1 MRKLFLSAGGFL
13 VLAGAVVLAHG
24 SALAASPDDLDQEKT
39 QLRKEN
45 SDLREMLR
53 MREEN
58 AALRRRLGQS
68 GIEAPAP
75 LPLAP
80 GPRLQA
86 ASPAPSGET
95 WRAEPAPRRA
105 PPSVFESYAAD
116 MPAKAPLPVRAALY
130 NWTGFYVGAN
140 IGYSVGNDRTSTSV
154 LDPTPGGVLI
164 VTFAD
169 VVAAPKGVLG
179 GVQLG
184 YNWQATRN
192 WLVGF
197 EADFQSANQTDKACA
212 FVCVRAATGGE
223 TTYTLDQKLEYFG
236 TLRARLGV
244 VSDNVLFYAT
254 GGPAY
259 GRVNQTVSTFQN
271 SPPFGTTSA
280 TSIAGE
286 TRFGW
291 AAGGGIEA
299 ALSGNWTLK
308 AEYLYMN
315 LGDMKPSV
323 FNSAFPAP
331 GVPIPNVVTT
341 NSTIRDHIVRA
352 GINYR
357 FSDAPLNAYAS
368 ARDVEA
374 YAAYTPVYNWTGFY
388 AGGNAGYG
396 AGVNRISQSAS
407 NFSGTGVAPSTAD
420 SVIAPKG
427 FAGGVQVGY
436 NFQGGR
442 NWLVGF
448 EADIQGT
455 NQSDKACA
463 PLFCVVQ
470 TQAGRP
476 TLTVAFTA
484 QQQLDW
490 FGTVR
495 GRVGVVNNNILFYAT
510 GGVAF
515 GQVKQSIAENA
526 NASGTAVFNTAATN
540 HNLTGWTA
548 GGGIEAALW
557 GNWTAK
563 AEYLYLDLGSIKT
576 TVDDG
581 GPPGGLVGRLDST
594 STVRDHIFRA
604 GVNYRFGEPGP
615 VVAKY

>member
-1 MRKLFLSAGGFL
+1 MSI
-13 VLAGAVVLAHG
+13 VVLAPG
-24 SALAASPDDLDQEKT
+24 PALAAPPEDLDQEKA

-45 SDLREMLR
+45 SDLRELLR

-58 AALRRRLGQS
+58 SNLRRRLGQS
-68 GIEAPAP
+68 NVEAPAP
-75 LPLAP
+75 LPIAP
-80 GPRLQA
+80 GPRMQA
-86 ASPAPSGET
+86 TSPAPSVET
-95 WRAEPAPRRA
+95 VRTEPVPRRA
-105 PPSVFESYAAD
+105 SPSIFESFAAD
-116 MPAKAPLPVRAALY
+116 MPVKTAPPIRAALY

-140 IGYSVGNDRTSTSV
+140 IGYSIGNDRTRTTV
-154 LDPTPGGVLI
+154 LDASPGGSLAAPF
-164 VTFAD
+164 TDFA
-169 VVAAPKGVLG
+169 VAPKGVLG
-179 GVQLG
+179 GVQVG

-197 EADFQSANQTDKACA
+197 EADFQAANQTDKACA
-212 FVCVRAATGGE
+212 IACLSAPAAGQE
-223 TTYTLDQKLEYFG
+223 TTYTIEQKLEYFG

-244 VSDNVLFYAT
+244 VSDNVLFYGT
-254 GGPAY
+254 GGAAY
-259 GRVNQTVSTFQN
+259 GRVNQTVSAFQTAVPN
-271 SPPFGTTSA
+271 GATSA
-280 TSIAGE
+280 TGVAGE

-315 LGDMKPSV
+315 LGDMKPNV
-323 FNSAFPAP
+323 LTGAFPGAP
-331 GVPIPNVVTT
+331 PVPTLVTT
-341 NSTIRDHIVRA
+341 NSSIRDHIVRA

-368 ARDVEA
+368 ARGAEA

-396 AGVNRISQSAS
+396 QGVGRISQFGPA
-407 NFSGTGVAPSTAD
+407 FGGLGPVTSTAD

-427 FAGGVQVGY
+427 FAGGIQIGY
-436 NFQGGR
+436 NWQGGR

-455 NQSDKACA
+455 NQSDKACTS
-463 PLFCVVQ
+463 LYCIVQ
-470 TQAGRP
+470 TQPGNP
-476 TLTVAFTA
+476 TLTVANTA

-515 GQVKQSIAENA
+515 AQVKQTIAENV
-526 NASGTAVFNTAATN
+526 NAPPTAVFNTVSST
-540 HNLTGWTA
+540 HNQTGWTA

-563 AEYLYLDLGSIKT
+563 AEYLYLDLGTIKT
-576 TVDDG
+576 TLDDG
-581 GPPGGLVGRLDST
+581 GLPAGFIGRLDTT

-604 GVNYRFGEPGP
+604 GVNYRFSGDPGA
-615 VVAKY
+615 VVANY